1 MKTSIK
7 LSALFF
13 LLSAGVFAAT
23 AAKAADVTPKA
34 KEVVSFSVLGNDRGI
49 KMEFAQSVSGKSVVR
64 VYNNENE
71 LLLKDNVSTKTAAT
85 KGYVLSELA
94 DGDYK
99 IQINSNNQV
108 VTKTLHVYHDGEQ
121 QSFFIVQE

>member
-7 LSALFF
+7 LSALFL

-49 KMEFAQSVSGKSVVR
+49 KMDFAKSATGKSFVR
-64 VYNNENE
+64 VYNKENE
-71 LLLKDNVSTKTAAT
+71 LLLKDYVSTKTDAA

-99 IQINSNNQV
+99 IEIKSNNQV
-108 VTKTLHVYHDGEQ
+108 VTKTLHIYHDGDQ

>member
-7 LSALFF
+7 LSALFL
-13 LLSAGVFAAT
+13 LLSAGVFATT
-23 AAKAADVTPKA
+23 AAKAADVTPKV

-49 KMEFAQSVSGKSVVR
+49 KMDFAKSESGKSFVR
-64 VYNNENE
+64 VYSKENE
-71 LLLKDNVSTKTAAT
+71 LLLKDYVSTKKDAA

-108 VTKTLHVYHDGEQ
+108 VTKTLHVYHDGDQ